1 MKSKIEIIH
10 VMQVAGTSKK
20 TGNDYD
26 IRNAQCVIRDPDPAT
41 GDVKPKIGVLSLPA
55 RYKELPKGVY
65 MVEFDAAVGQN
76 GRVVSEVADVKQWD
90 GAASDGPARKVVV
103 EILSVTQ
110 RQGFSKKSL
119 KDYDMLFADCIVHK
133 ADRESGEVVQLVGEL
148 LVPDRYK
155 DIQPG
160 LYEVEFEIAIDKDK
174 RIGGRVAHMTPKSVA
189 AAKPVAPVA
198 PVTPAV
204 PVAPAASAGGKS
216 NEAKGADTKANA

>member
-10 VMQVAGTSKK
+10 VMQVAGVSKK

-26 IRNAQCVIRDPDPAT
+26 IRNAQCVIRDPDPET
-41 GDVKPKIGVLSLPA
+41 GEVKPKIGVLSLPA

-90 GAASDGPARKVVV
+90 GAATEGPARKVIV
-103 EILSVTQ
+103 EILSVTA

-133 ADRESGEVVQLVGEL
+133 LDRESGEVVHLVGEL

-160 LYEVEFEIAIDKDK
+160 MYEVEFEVAIDKDK
-174 RIGGRVAHMTPKSVA
+174 RIGGRVAEMTPKKAA
-189 AAKPVAPVA
+189 AAKPAVPSPAPVQA
-198 PVTPAV
+198 PAAAPAP
-204 PVAPAASAGGKS
+204 PVAPAKAGS
-216 NEAKGADTKANA
+216 

>member
-1 MKSKIEIIH
+1 M
-10 VMQVAGTSKK
+10 
-20 TGNDYD
+20 
-26 IRNAQCVIRDPDPAT
+26 IRDPDPET

-76 GRVVSEVADVKQWD
+76 GRVVSEVADVRQWD
-90 GAASDGPARKVVV
+90 GAATESPARKVVV
-103 EILSVTQ
+103 EILSVTA

-160 LYEVEFEIAIDKDK
+160 MYEVEFEISIDKDK
-174 RIGGRVAHMTPKSVA
+174 RIGGRVAEMTPKKAVL
-189 AAKPVAPVA
+189 AKPAAPSPAPAPAPAAPAPAPV
-198 PVTPAV
+198 
-204 PVAPAASAGGKS
+204 AASAG
-216 NEAKGADTKANA
+216 APVKAGS

>member
-10 VMQVAGTSKK
+10 VMQVAGVSKK

-41 GDVKPKIGVLSLPA
+41 GEVKPKIGVLSLPA

-65 MVEFDAAVGQN
+65 MVEFDASVGQN

-90 GAASDGPARKVVV
+90 GAATEGAARKVIV
-103 EILSVTQ
+103 EILSVTS

-160 LYEVEFEIAIDKDK
+160 MYEVEFEIAIDKDK
-174 RIGGRVAHMTPKSVA
+174 RIGGRVAEMTPKKA
-189 AAKPVAPVA
+189 AAPKVTAPVPSPA
-198 PVTPAV
+198 PVSAPVPAPV
-204 PVAPAASAGGKS
+204 PAPSPVSAKS
-216 NEAKGADTKANA
+216 SS

>member
-10 VMQVAGTSKK
+10 VMQVAGVSKK
-20 TGNDYD
+20 TGNEYD
-26 IRNAQCVIRDPDPAT
+26 IRNAQCVIRDPDPVT

-90 GAASDGPARKVVV
+90 GAATQSPARKVIV
-103 EILSVTQ
+103 EILSVTP

-133 ADRESGEVVQLVGEL
+133 ADRETGEVSQLVGEL
-148 LVPDRYK
+148 LVPDKYK

-160 LYEVEFEIAIDKDK
+160 MYEVEFEIAIDKDK
-174 RIGGRVAHMTPKSVA
+174 RIGGRVAEMTPKKAVA
-189 AAKPVAPVA
+189 PKATAPTPAPAPIPAPAPAPVA
-198 PVTPAV
+198 APSQGGNAV
-204 PVAPAASAGGKS
+204 KAGS
-216 NEAKGADTKANA
+216 